1 MTPSDTLRP
10 QMDRIQRTALIV
22 GVLALAISLVG
33 LFTDAPHFWQGY
45 LFGYLFWSGLA
56 IGCLGIFFLHNV
68 AGGNWGVA
76 IRRFIESGLQTLPL
90 VALFVT
96 PIFFALHT
104 LYKWTDPEVIAH
116 DFAVGHTVAYFN
128 VPFFVGRTVIYFAIW
143 LFLGFRILK
152 MANEHDRT
160 GDPGLFRRIKGIS
173 APALLIFVVT
183 TTLAFID
190 WVMSLEPAWYSTI
203 YPWLFTIGEVLM
215 TFAFMIALLVLVSK
229 REPFASFLKPQH
241 FHDLGNL
248 MLAFTMLWAYMG
260 LAQFLIIW
268 AENLPDEIP
277 WYIRRFSGGWG
288 YLAFFIAIFHFCIPF
303 FLLLQRFM
311 KRRPELL
318 RILAVWMIVIRI
330 VDIFWVV
337 EPAFRQRGFEIY
349 WTDIVAPIGIGGIW
363 IAFFIRNLKARPL
376 LASNDPRHTYFAQ
389 GHGH

>member
-10 QMDRIQRTALIV
+10 QMDRIQRNALIV
-22 GVLALAISLVG
+22 GVVALAISLVG

-76 IRRFIESGLQTLPL
+76 IRRFIESGVQTLPL
-90 VALFVT
+90 VALLVM
-96 PIFFALHT
+96 PILASLRT

-116 DFAVGHTVAYFN
+116 DFAVGHKVAYMN
-128 VPFFVGRTVIYFAIW
+128 APFFIVRTLAYFGIW

-215 TFAFMIALLVLVSK
+215 TFAFMIALLVLLSK
-229 REPFASFLKPQH
+229 REPFASFLKPDH

-318 RILAVWMIVIRI
+318 RWLAIWMIVIRI

-363 IAFFIRNLKARPL
+363 VAFFIRNLKARPL

>member
-1 MTPSDTLRP
+1 MTPSETLRP
-10 QMDRIQRTALIV
+10 QMDRIQRNALIV

-76 IRRFIESGLQTLPL
+76 IRRFIESGVQTLPL
-90 VALFVT
+90 VALFVM
-96 PIFFALHT
+96 PILASLRT

-116 DFAVGHTVAYFN
+116 DFAVGHKVAYMN
-128 VPFFVGRTVIYFAIW
+128 VTFFIVRTLAYFAIW
-143 LFLGFRILK
+143 LFLGLRILK

-215 TFAFMIALLVLVSK
+215 TFAFMIALLVLLSK
-229 REPFASFLKPQH
+229 REPFASFLKPDH

-318 RILAVWMIVIRI
+318 RILAIWMIVIRI

-363 IAFFIRNLKARPL
+363 LAYFIHNLKARPL